1 MLPGGNSQC
10 LPPGGWS
17 WALAVWCLVGRAVL
31 RDLSRGGYVL
41 RKSLG
46 GLSADE
52 WCCVTAILVVWP
64 EAS

>member
-1 MLPGGNSQC
+1 M
-10 LPPGGWS
+10 WAS
-17 WALAVWCLVGRAVL
+17 WWEQPVLIPWWVELGRGHLVGRAVL
-31 RDLSRGGYVL
+31 KDLSRGGYVL

-46 GLSADE
+46 SLSADE

>member
-1 MLPGGNSQC
+1 MLAPWWLELGLG
-10 LPPGGWS
+10 
-17 WALAVWCLVGRAVL
+17 CLVGRAVL
-31 RDLSRGGYVL
+31 KDLSRGGYVL

-52 WCCVTAILVVWP
+52 WCCVTAVFVVWP